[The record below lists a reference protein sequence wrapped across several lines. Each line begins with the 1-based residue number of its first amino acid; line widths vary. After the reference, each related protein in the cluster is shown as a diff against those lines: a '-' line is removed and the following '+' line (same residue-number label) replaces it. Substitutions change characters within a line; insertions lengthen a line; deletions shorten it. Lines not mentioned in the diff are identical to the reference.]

1 MSNDQLGPFGLAPSP
16 SGPASE
22 ERLPRSLEPPW
33 EELRSVVARAVAEDL
48 PDGDPTGAL
57 VGNRPASALLVT
69 RQDGVVAGLCAAK
82 LVLDEVNARLGT
94 GPAEAVVNVQD
105 GTRVAAGSQLG
116 ALTGPAGTLL
126 AAERTL
132 LNLVSHLS
140 GVATATAAFVDAVA
154 GTGAVVRDTRK
165 TLPGLRALH
174 KYAVRC
180 GGGRN
185 HRMSLSDAVLIKD
198 NHVAALGGVRA
209 AIASVPASLT
219 RKLPLEVE
227 VDSLAE
233 LEEALAAGATLV
245 LLDNFSVPLTAEAVR
260 LAAPYGAQLEASG
273 GLTLANVR
281 AVAECGVQYVSVG
294 AITHSAPALDI
305 GLDWAG

>member
-1 MSNDQLGPFGLAPSP
+1 LPPNPFGPFGPAPNP
-16 SGPASE
+16 FGPASE
-22 ERLPRSLEPPW
+22 GSLPSPLEPPW
-33 EELRSVVARAVAEDL
+33 AELRSVVSRAVAEDL

-69 RQDGVVAGLCAAK
+69 RQDGVLAGLCAAK
-82 LVLDEVNARLGT
+82 LVLDEVSARLGT
-94 GPAEAVVNVQD
+94 GPAEAVIDVQD
-105 GTRVAAGSQLG
+105 GTRVTAGSQLG
-116 ALTGPAGTLL
+116 ALAGPSGTLL

-165 TLPGLRALH
+165 TLPGLRAVH

-180 GGGRN
+180 GGGQN
-185 HRMSLSDAVLIKD
+185 HRMSLSEAILIKD
-198 NHVAALGGVRA
+198 NHVAALGSVSA
-209 AIASVPASLT
+209 AIASVPASL
-219 RKLPLEVE
+219 RKLPVEVE
-227 VDSLAE
+227 VDNLAE

-245 LLDNFSVPLTAEAVR
+245 LLDNFTVPLTAEAVR
-260 LAAPYGAQLEASG
+260 LAAPYGARLEASG

-281 AVAECGVQYVSVG
+281 AVAECGVHYVSVG